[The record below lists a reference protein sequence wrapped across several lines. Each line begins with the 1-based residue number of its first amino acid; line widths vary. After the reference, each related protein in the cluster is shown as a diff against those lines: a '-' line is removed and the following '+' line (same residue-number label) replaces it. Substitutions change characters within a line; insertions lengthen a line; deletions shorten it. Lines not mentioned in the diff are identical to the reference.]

1 MKIIF
6 AIVGALLIILFT
18 AQSSHSL
25 GTQILPILCL
35 DRTLFNDTVGKKQSL
50 YLIAT
55 MPTSNHILEMYRG
68 SDLRW
73 TFVARNPFE
82 SQICVIASG
91 DQLIDADWF
100 IEKGLP

>member
-6 AIVGALLIILFT
+6 AVIGALIIILFT
-18 AQSSHSL
+18 THSSHSL
-25 GTQILPILCL
+25 GTQILPVLCL

-55 MPTSNHILEMYRG
+55 MPKSDHIMEVYRG
-68 SDLRW
+68 SDLAW
-73 TFVARNPFE
+73 TIVARNPFD
-82 SQICVIASG
+82 SQVCVVASG

-100 IEKGLP
+100 IEKNLP